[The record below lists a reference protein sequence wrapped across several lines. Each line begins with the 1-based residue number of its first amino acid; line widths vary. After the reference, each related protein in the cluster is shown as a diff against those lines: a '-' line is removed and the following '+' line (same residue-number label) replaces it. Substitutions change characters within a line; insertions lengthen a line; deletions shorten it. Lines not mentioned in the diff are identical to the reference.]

1 MAKIKSIGL
10 LADLVKLDNRDH
22 NIKRLAQFLL
32 NSINDWPIKDL
43 NDISDFSSDIK
54 VFFGTPL
61 SIEKLDAKNL
71 EFSDDP
77 NVWRQ
82 KAGSSIA
89 QMLDYSIN
97 FNNESDFD
105 NILNSILDYYE
116 NELNTVD
123 FVAELEYRTSE
134 KGGRKTPAHSGY
146 RPQVKFDFTEMQTSG
161 QQIFLDKE
169 IAFPGDIVNAKIK
182 IISVDYFAN
191 KLTEGMR
198 FEFREGNRIIGTGI
212 IRQILNEKLK
222 SPAANIS

>member
-61 SIEKLDAKNL
+61 SIEKLGAKDL

-77 NVWRQ
+77 NVWRL

-105 NILNSILDYYE
+105 NILNNILDYYE

-134 KGGRKTPAHSGY
+134 QGGRKTPAHSGY
-146 RPQVKFDFTEMQTSG
+146 RPQIKFYFTEMQTSG

-212 IRQILNEKLK
+212 IRQIINEKLK
-222 SPAANIS
+222 KPCR